1 MIAFSVKNLNFFGA
15 IIGVALLAQGCMTS
29 STKSTLIDKNDH
41 SNASKAADSD
51 PVKKRQYVFGWGMVP
66 HELAVPIG
74 GTTRGSEVVYSEP
87 KASISARG
95 KSNFEKDRNAI
106 LSLAGQFKVD
116 FHFMEIL
123 GLTDTYTPRR
133 SYNSWGTEHVQI
145 LSDTG
150 KFISL
155 QHTLVMYFE
164 DDDGPSAPMVMKHWR
179 QDWQYEDKTIFAYQG
194 DLTWRKE
201 TYSNDD
207 VKDTWSQ
214 AVFQVDDSPRY
225 EVQGTWEHRGNM
237 SRWVSRLD
245 SRPLPRRE
253 FSQRSDYGMLEG
265 EHQITLT
272 PTGWVHEQS
281 NLKRVK
287 PNPSSSPPKY
297 LSKEIGINRYERI
310 DFPNLESPSNEYWSK
325 SGDYWKAVRKVWD
338 TLRNKRDKIELLPKV
353 DGQSQYMYHFINAE
367 SNDDVDIMADET
379 IKKFIKRF

>member
-74 GTTRGSEVVYSEP
+74 GTTRGSEVVYSKP
-87 KASISARG
+87 KAPISTRN
-95 KSNFEKDRNAI
+95 KSNFEKDRDAI

-123 GLTDTYTPRR
+123 GLTDTYKPRR

-145 LSDTG
+145 LADTG

-155 QHTLVMYFE
+155 QHTLVMYFD
-164 DDDGPSAPMVMKHWR
+164 DDDGPSSPMVMKHWR

-265 EHQITLT
+265 EHEITLT

-287 PNPSSSPPKY
+287 PNSSSFPPKY

-310 DFPNLESPSNEYWSK
+310 DFPNLESPSNAYWLK

>member
-1 MIAFSVKNLNFFGA
+1 MIAFSIKNLSIFAA
-15 IIGVALLAQGCMTS
+15 IIGVALLGQGCMTS
-29 STKSTLIDKNDH
+29 STKGSLIGKNDDF
-41 SNASKAADSD
+41 NASKAADSD

-74 GTTRGSEVVYSEP
+74 GTTRGSEVVYSKP
-87 KASISARG
+87 KAPISTRV
-95 KSNFEKDRNAI
+95 KSNFEKDRDAI

-123 GLTDTYTPRR
+123 GLTDTYKPRR

-145 LSDTG
+145 LADTG

-155 QHTLVMYFE
+155 QHTLVMYFD
-164 DDDGPSAPMVMKHWR
+164 DDDGPSSPMVMKHWR

-201 TYSNDD
+201 TYSNDY
-207 VKDTWSQ
+207 VKGTWSQ

-265 EHQITLT
+265 EHEITLT

-287 PNPSSSPPKY
+287 LNTSSSPPKY

-310 DFPNLESPSNEYWSK
+310 DFPNLESPSNEYWLK
-325 SGDYWKAVRKVWD
+325 SGEYWKAVRKVWD
-338 TLRNKRDKIELLPKV
+338 TLRNERNKIELLPKV

-367 SNDDVDIMADET
+367 SNDDVHVLADET
-379 IKKFIKRF
+379 IKKFIK

>member
-1 MIAFSVKNLNFFGA
+1 MIAFSIKNLNIFAA
-15 IIGVALLAQGCMTS
+15 IICVALLAQGCMTS
-29 STKSTLIDKNDH
+29 STKSSLTDKNDD
-41 SNASKAADSD
+41 SYAAKAFDSD
-51 PVKKRQYVFGWGMVP
+51 PTKKRQYVFGWGMVP

-74 GTTRGSEVVYSEP
+74 GTTRGSEVVYTKP
-87 KASISARG
+87 KTPIPEG
-95 KSNFEKDRNAI
+95 VKPNFEKDRDAI

-116 FHFMEIL
+116 FHFMEVL
-123 GLTDTYTPRR
+123 GLTDTYKPRR

-145 LSDTG
+145 LEDTG

-164 DDDGPSAPMVMKHWR
+164 GDDGPSVPMVMKHWR

-194 DLTWRKE
+194 DLTWLKE
-201 TYSNDD
+201 SYSNDD
-207 VKDTWSQ
+207 VEGTWSQ

-253 FSQRSDYGMLEG
+253 FSQRSDYEMLEG

-287 PNPSSSPPKY
+287 SSTSSSLPKY

-310 DFPNLESPSNEYWSK
+310 DFPNLEGPSNEYWLK
-325 SGDYWKAVRKVWD
+325 SGEYWKAVRKTWD
-338 TLRNKRDKIELLPKV
+338 TLRNERNKIELLAKV
-353 DGQSQYMYHFINAE
+353 DGQSQYMYHFVNAE
-367 SNDDVDIMADET
+367 SNDDVHILANET
-379 IKKFIKRF
+379 ITKFIK